1 MSKGFGK
8 VQLRILDELKHECEG
23 EGFLYPIHWLKEAI
37 GVSQQSANRA
47 MKGLVDSGLVV
58 KVKVIGSGIAA
69 NSWCYEYMLKDN
81 VGNQEE
87 YVRLKGEK
95 LISDDLKARELGYDN
110 YQHQLVATMFR

>member
-8 VQLRILDELKHECEG
+8 VQLRILDELKCECEG
-23 EGFLYPIHWLKEAI
+23 EGFLYSIWWLKEAI

-47 MKGLVDSGLVV
+47 MKGLVDNDLVV
-58 KVKVIGSGIAA
+58 KVKVIGSSFAV
-69 NSWCYEYMLKDN
+69 NSWRYEYMLKEN

-87 YVRLKGEK
+87 YIRLKGEK

-110 YQHQLVATMFR
+110 YQDQLMATMFR